1 MKWDDEKT
9 ERLKKYSYEHLSA
22 SEIGRKLGFSKNAVI
37 GKLRRE
43 GFKWQPEPKK
53 DKPTGIKSK
62 IKRIK
67 VKKEIIFDDPEC
79 FLVEIDGAK
88 SLYEIRE
95 NECRFLVKNGCCAR
109 RTENSSYCVPHQ
121 RIVFGRGQI

>member
-9 ERLKKYSYEHLSA
+9 EKLKRYYFEHLRA
-22 SEIGRKLGFSKNAVI
+22 SEIGRRLGFSKNAVI

-43 GFKWQPEPKK
+43 GLKWQPEPKK
-53 DKPTGIKSK
+53 DKPTKTK
-62 IKRIK
+62 KVK
-67 VKKEIIFDDPEC
+67 VKKEIIFNDPEC

-95 NECRFLVKNGCCAR
+95 NECRFLVKNGCCAK
-109 RTENSSYCVPHQ
+109 RTENSSYCTSHQ
-121 RIVFGRGQI
+121 KIVFGRGQV